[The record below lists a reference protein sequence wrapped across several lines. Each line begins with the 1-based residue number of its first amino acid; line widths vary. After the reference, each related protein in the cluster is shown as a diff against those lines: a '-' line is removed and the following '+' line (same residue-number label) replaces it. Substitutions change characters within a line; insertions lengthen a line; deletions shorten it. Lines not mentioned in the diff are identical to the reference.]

1 MHAICRWL
9 LIGLLIVSLPLKGLA
24 AAGHLGCGHLHAL
37 SAGLSATAMSGDQ
50 AMHGEDCAHAGSPG
64 ASAAKSAAPEP
75 MKCTH
80 CAPCTGAVAPSADV
94 AVVLV
99 GAGAASPKVAVRQLD
114 LGDGSDRLERPPRSS
129 AV

>member
-9 LIGLLIVSLPLKGLA
+9 LVALLIVSLPLKGLA

-37 SAGLSATAMSGDQ
+37 SASVAAAVIDVDQ
-50 AMHGEDCAHAGSPG
+50 ATHEDCAHAGSPG
-64 ASAAKSAAPEP
+64 SSAANPATPEP

-99 GAGAASPKVAVRQLD
+99 GAGAAPPKVAVRQLD
-114 LGDGSDRLERPPRSS
+114 LGDGRDRLERPPRRS
-129 AV
+129 AG